1 MTPTLYWSYAI
12 RALAR
17 GGQRT
22 LLAIFCVATGVL
34 AIVALQLV
42 GLTVTEALTGNI
54 RALNGGDI
62 AVHTE
67 NGDLTVAQLA
77 VFARLTHQGAITAY
91 TPLSVVGVSQ
101 GAVRYTLYGVDPAA
115 FPLAGSPHFIAPSDG
130 HLATVLRG
138 RTVVVTSAVL
148 RSLGARVG
156 SQLTVRADDGRSVR
170 VLIGGEIANAGLFA
184 QPIMLMDLRSYAAVP
199 SLSGTPVVF
208 TWVYANVPGHGDA
221 RATAAARAVHAQLP
235 YADATTVQDA
245 LRQHSAA
252 VQNIRLFLQVTG
264 LLALLLGGI
273 GIVNTMRVL
282 LRRRY
287 LDIALLKTMGYRP
300 RDLYALFGLEVG
312 GIGLAGGIVG
322 AAAGVGVS
330 FLVKALVERA
340 FFLTLPAAVD
350 LPTVAAGVAIG
361 VCTSLIFGVLPIVQA
376 SRVRPLAVLRQ
387 VPDPSGARSRLMA
400 ALLVAVVAL
409 LFTLLAASI
418 LHSLG
423 VALAVVGGLG
433 LLLLGLGLVFRGVAW
448 VLGALPVPD
457 RARGWPRLLAGLA
470 TLVAVG
476 LAITTPGVGLLALLA
491 VLLGCGGVLLPRGW
505 RTIARLA
512 VGNIG
517 RQAGQSATTL
527 SALCIGVFAIGLGLA
542 LGQSIQGLIT
552 HALSGKN
559 VYNAVILAP
568 GADKP
573 AIDRQVAHLVGLTR
587 ELVTGAT
594 PAVLLTVNGVP
605 LGRVPPGGQGLSAGL
620 TGVVG
625 YDVAHGQ
632 TPDVTIVRG
641 LQDAHMGRTL
651 GARGADAAAV
661 LLPVSAS
668 QAPLKLKLGDRITLA
683 GPLGLTTLT
692 LRVAGFY
699 TRTGFMQA
707 PLLTDARAVLDLSGG
722 APAYY
727 TYALTIDPARVDDA
741 MRRVRAAVPA
751 AQALSLADLSGAIAA
766 LLDNII
772 VVLEAVAGLVML
784 AGLITI
790 ANAVGLAMLERRR
803 DIGILKAIGYTS
815 RGVFG
820 GVVCEN
826 GVVGLAGALVAMLLV
841 TLVTAVLG
849 KVAFQAAFGIA
860 PPLAAGLVLATA
872 ALCMLVA
879 GGVAWGATR
888 VRPLE
893 VLRYE

>member
-1 MTPTLYWSYAI
+1 MKLTLYWSYAT
-12 RALAR
+12 RALVR

-42 GLTVTEALTGNI
+42 GLTVTGALTGNI
-54 RALNGGDI
+54 RAINGGDV

-77 VFARLTHQGAITAY
+77 VFARLKHQGAIIAY

-115 FPLAGSPHFIAPSDG
+115 FPLAGSPHFIAPVDG
-130 HLATVLRG
+130 RLATLLRG

-156 SQLTVRADDGRSVR
+156 SQITVRADDGRTVR
-170 VLIGGEIANAGLFA
+170 VVIGGEIANAGLFA

-208 TWVYANVPGHGDA
+208 TWVYANIPGHGDA
-221 RATAAARAVHAQLP
+221 RATVVARAIHAQLP

-245 LRQHSAA
+245 LRQNSAA

-330 FLVKALVERA
+330 ILVKALVERA

-387 VPDPSGARSRLMA
+387 LPAPAGARSRLTA

-409 LFTLLAASI
+409 LFALLAAGI

-433 LLLLGLGLVFRGVAW
+433 LLLLALGLVFRGVALL
-448 VLGALPVPD
+448 LGALPVPD
-457 RARGWPRLLAGLA
+457 GSRGWPLLLAGLA
-470 TLVAVG
+470 ALVAVG
-476 LAITTPGVGLLALLA
+476 LTIAAPGIGLLALLA
-491 VLLGCGGVLLPRGW
+491 VLLGCGGLLLPRGW

-512 VGNIG
+512 VRNIG
-517 RQAGQSATTL
+517 RQGGQSATTL

-559 VYNAVILAP
+559 VYNAVILARS
-568 GADKP
+568 ADKP
-573 AIDRQVAHLVGLTR
+573 AVDRQVAHLTGLTR

-594 PAVLLTVNGVP
+594 PAVLLAVNGLP

-632 TPDVTIVRG
+632 APDVTIVRG
-641 LQDAHMGRTL
+641 LQDARTGRTL
-651 GARGADAAAV
+651 GSRGAAV
-661 LLPVSAS
+661 ILPVSAS
-668 QAPLKLKLGDRITLA
+668 QAPLKLKLGDRITL
-683 GPLGLTTLT
+683 GSPLGLTTLT

-707 PLLTDARAVLDLSGG
+707 PLLTDTRAVLDLSGG

-727 TYALTIDPARVDDA
+727 TYALTIDPARVDAA
-741 MRRVRAAVPA
+741 MRRVRAAVPT

-790 ANAVGLAMLERRR
+790 AKRSVWPCWNAAATWASSRPSATPVGVSSAASCARMGSWAWPGRSWPCSWSRSSPLSWAGWPSRRPS
-803 DIGILKAIGYTS
+803 AS
-815 RGVFG
+815 RRPSRP
-820 GVVCEN
+820 
-826 GVVGLAGALVAMLLV
+826 ALSWRPPPSACWSR
-841 TLVTAVLG
+841 
-849 KVAFQAAFGIA
+849 A
-860 PPLAAGLVLATA
+860 P
-872 ALCMLVA
+872 
-879 GGVAWGATR
+879 
-888 VRPLE
+888 
-893 VLRYE
+893 

>member
-1 MTPTLYWSYAI
+1 MKLTLYWSYATH
-12 RALAR
+12 ALVR

-42 GLTVTEALTGNI
+42 GLSVTGALTGNI
-54 RALNGGDI
+54 RAINGGDI

-67 NGDLTVAQLA
+67 NGDLTAAQLA
-77 VFARLTHQGAITAY
+77 VFARLKRQGVITAY
-91 TPLSVVGVSQ
+91 TPMSVVGVNQ
-101 GAVRYTLYGVDPAA
+101 GAVRYTLYGVDPTA
-115 FPLAGSPHFIAPSDG
+115 FPLAGAPHVIAPENG
-130 HLATVLRG
+130 RLATLLRG

-148 RSLGARVG
+148 RSLGTRVG
-156 SQLTVRADDGRSVR
+156 GQVTVRADDGRTVR
-170 VLIGGEIANAGLFA
+170 VLIGGEIRNAGLFA
-184 QPIMLMDLRSYAAVP
+184 QPIMLMDLHSYAGVP

-221 RATAAARAVHAQLP
+221 RARAAARAIHAQLP
-235 YADATTVQDA
+235 YADATTVHDA
-245 LRQHSAA
+245 LRQNSAA
-252 VQNIRLFLQVTG
+252 VQNIRIFLQVTG

-312 GIGLAGGIVG
+312 GIGLAGGLVG

-330 FLVKALVERA
+330 VLLTALVERA

-387 VPDPSGARSRLMA
+387 VPGPAGARSRLTA

-409 LFTLLAASI
+409 LFTVLAAGI
-418 LHSLG
+418 LHSLA
-423 VALAVVGGLG
+423 VAFAVVGGLG
-433 LLLLGLGLVFRGVAW
+433 LLLILLGLVFRGVALL
-448 VLGALPVPD
+448 LGALPVPEG
-457 RARGWPRLLAGLA
+457 ARGWPLLLAGLA
-470 TLVAVG
+470 ALVAVG
-476 LAITTPGVGLLALLA
+476 LTIAAPGIGGLAFLV
-491 VLLGCGGVLLPRGW
+491 VLLGCSGLLLPRGW
-505 RTIARLA
+505 RTMWRLS
-512 VGNIG
+512 VRNIG
-517 RQAGQSATTL
+517 RQGGQSATTL

-559 VYNAVILAP
+559 VYNAVILARS
-568 GADKP
+568 ADKP
-573 AIDRQVAHLVGLTR
+573 AVDRQVAHLAGLTQQV
-587 ELVTGAT
+587 VTGAT
-594 PAVLLTVNGVP
+594 PAVLLQVNGVP
-605 LGRVPPGGQGLSAGL
+605 LGRVSQGGQGLSAGL

-632 TPDVTIVRG
+632 APDVTIVRG
-641 LQDAHMGRTL
+641 LQDARVGHTL
-651 GARGADAAAV
+651 GSRPAAAGAV
-661 LLPVSAS
+661 LLPVSES
-668 QAPLKLKLGDRITLA
+668 QAPLKLKLGDRISL
-683 GPLGLTTLT
+683 GSPLSLTMLT
-692 LRVAGFY
+692 LHVVGFY

-707 PLLTDARAVLDLSGG
+707 PLLTDARTVLDLSGG
-722 APAYY
+722 TPAYY

-741 MRRVRAAVPA
+741 MRRVRAAVPT

-784 AGLITI
+784 VGLITI

-803 DIGILKAIGYTS
+803 ELGILKAIGYTS

-826 GVVGLAGALVAMLLV
+826 GVVGLAGALLAMLLV

-849 KVAFQAAFGIA
+849 TVVFQAAFGIA
-860 PPLAAGLVLATA
+860 PPLAVGLVLATA

-879 GGVAWGATR
+879 GTVAWGATR

>member
-1 MTPTLYWSYAI
+1 MTLTLYWSYAT

-115 FPLAGSPHFIAPSDG
+115 FPLAGSPHFIAPGDG
-130 HLATVLRG
+130 RLATLLRG

-148 RSLGARVG
+148 RSLGARIG
-156 SQLTVRADDGRSVR
+156 SQITVRADDGRTVR

-184 QPIMLMDLRSYAAVP
+184 QPIMLMDLRGYAAVP

-208 TWVYANVPGHGDA
+208 TWVYANVPGHGDV

-235 YADATTVQDA
+235 YADATTTQDA
-245 LRQHSAA
+245 LRQNSAA
-252 VQNIRLFLQVTG
+252 VRNIRLFLQVTG

-322 AAAGVGVS
+322 AAAGVGISV
-330 FLVKALVERA
+330 LVKALVERA

-387 VPDPSGARSRLMA
+387 LPAPAGARSRLTA

-409 LFTLLAASI
+409 LFALLAAGI
-418 LHSLG
+418 LQSLG

-433 LLLLGLGLVFRGVAW
+433 LLLLGLVFRGVVW

-457 RARGWPRLLAGLA
+457 GSRGWPLLPAGLA
-470 TLVAVG
+470 ALVAVG
-476 LAITTPGVGLLALLA
+476 LAIAAPGVGLLALLA

-512 VGNIG
+512 VRNIG
-517 RQAGQSATTL
+517 RQGGQSATTL

-559 VYNAVILAP
+559 VYNAVILARS
-568 GADKP
+568 ADKP
-573 AIDRQVAHLVGLTR
+573 AVDRQVAHLTGLTR

-594 PAVLLTVNGVP
+594 PAVLLAVNGLP

-632 TPDVTIVRG
+632 APDVTIVRG
-641 LQDAHMGRTL
+641 LQDSRVGHTL
-651 GARGADAAAV
+651 GSRGAAV

-668 QAPLKLKLGDRITLA
+668 QAPLKLKLGDRITL
-683 GPLGLTTLT
+683 GSPLGLTTLT

-707 PLLTDARAVLDLSGG
+707 PLLTDTRAVLDLSGG

-727 TYALTIDPARVDDA
+727 TYALTIDPARVDAA
-741 MRRVRAAVPA
+741 MRRVRAAVPT

-803 DIGILKAIGYTS
+803 DMGILKAIGYTS

-826 GVVGLAGALVAMLLV
+826 GVVGLAGALLAMLLV

-849 KVAFQAAFGIA
+849 RVAFQAAFGIA

-879 GGVAWGATR
+879 GAVAWGATR
-888 VRPLE
+888 VHPLE

>member
-1 MTPTLYWSYAI
+1 MTLTLYWSYAT

-42 GLTVTEALTGNI
+42 GLTVTEALIGNI

-115 FPLAGSPHFIAPSDG
+115 FPLAGSPHFIAPGDG
-130 HLATVLRG
+130 RLATLLRG

-148 RSLGARVG
+148 RSLGARIG
-156 SQLTVRADDGRSVR
+156 SQITVRADDGRTVR

-184 QPIMLMDLRSYAAVP
+184 QPIMLMDLRGYAAVP

-208 TWVYANVPGHGDA
+208 TWVYANVPGHGDV

-235 YADATTVQDA
+235 YADATTTQDA
-245 LRQHSAA
+245 LRQNSAA
-252 VQNIRLFLQVTG
+252 VRNIRLFLQVTG

-322 AAAGVGVS
+322 AAAGVGISV
-330 FLVKALVERA
+330 LVKALVERA

-387 VPDPSGARSRLMA
+387 LPAPAGARSRLTA

-409 LFTLLAASI
+409 LFALLAAGI
-418 LHSLG
+418 LQSLG

-433 LLLLGLGLVFRGVAW
+433 LLLLGLLGLVFRGVVW

-457 RARGWPRLLAGLA
+457 GSRGWPLLLAGLA
-470 TLVAVG
+470 ALVAVG
-476 LAITTPGVGLLALLA
+476 LAIAAPGVGLLALLA

-512 VGNIG
+512 VRNIG
-517 RQAGQSATTL
+517 RQGGQSATTL

-559 VYNAVILAP
+559 VYNAVILARS
-568 GADKP
+568 ADKP
-573 AIDRQVAHLVGLTR
+573 AVDRQVAHLTGLTR

-594 PAVLLTVNGVP
+594 PAVLLAVNGLP

-632 TPDVTIVRG
+632 APDVTIVRG
-641 LQDAHMGRTL
+641 LQDSRVGHTL
-651 GARGADAAAV
+651 GSRGAAV

-668 QAPLKLKLGDRITLA
+668 QAPLKLKLGDRITL
-683 GPLGLTTLT
+683 GSPLGLTTLT

-707 PLLTDARAVLDLSGG
+707 PLLTDTRAVLDLSGG

-727 TYALTIDPARVDDA
+727 TYALTIDPARVDAA
-741 MRRVRAAVPA
+741 MRRVRAAVPT

-803 DIGILKAIGYTS
+803 DMGILKAIGYTS

-826 GVVGLAGALVAMLLV
+826 GVVGLAGALLAMLLV

-849 KVAFQAAFGIA
+849 RVAFQAAFGIA

-879 GGVAWGATR
+879 GAVAWGATR
-888 VRPLE
+888 VHPLE

>member
-1 MTPTLYWSYAI
+1 MTLTLYWSYAT

-115 FPLAGSPHFIAPSDG
+115 FPLAGSPHFIAPGDG
-130 HLATVLRG
+130 RLATLLRG

-148 RSLGARVG
+148 RSLGARIG
-156 SQLTVRADDGRSVR
+156 SQITVRADDGRTVR

-184 QPIMLMDLRSYAAVP
+184 QPIMLMDLRGYAAVP

-208 TWVYANVPGHGDA
+208 TWVYANVPGHGDV

-235 YADATTVQDA
+235 YADATTTQDA
-245 LRQHSAA
+245 LRQNSAA
-252 VQNIRLFLQVTG
+252 VRNIRLFLQVTG

-322 AAAGVGVS
+322 AAAGVGISV
-330 FLVKALVERA
+330 LVKALVERA

-387 VPDPSGARSRLMA
+387 LPAPAGARSRLTA

-409 LFTLLAASI
+409 LFALLAAGI
-418 LHSLG
+418 LQSLG

-433 LLLLGLGLVFRGVAW
+433 LLLLGLLGLVFRGVVW

-457 RARGWPRLLAGLA
+457 GSRGWPLLLAGLA
-470 TLVAVG
+470 ALVAVG
-476 LAITTPGVGLLALLA
+476 LAIAAPGVGLLALLA

-512 VGNIG
+512 VRNIG
-517 RQAGQSATTL
+517 RQGGQSATTL

-559 VYNAVILAP
+559 VYNAVILARS
-568 GADKP
+568 ADKP
-573 AIDRQVAHLVGLTR
+573 AVDRQVAHLTGLTR

-594 PAVLLTVNGVP
+594 PAVLLAVNGLP

-632 TPDVTIVRG
+632 APDVTIVRG
-641 LQDAHMGRTL
+641 LQDSRVGHTL
-651 GARGADAAAV
+651 GSRGAAV

-668 QAPLKLKLGDRITLA
+668 QAPLKLKLGDRITL
-683 GPLGLTTLT
+683 GSPLGLTTLT

-707 PLLTDARAVLDLSGG
+707 PLLTDTRAVLDLSGG

-727 TYALTIDPARVDDA
+727 TYALTIDPARVDAA
-741 MRRVRAAVPA
+741 MRRVRAAVPT

-803 DIGILKAIGYTS
+803 DMGILKAIGYTS

-826 GVVGLAGALVAMLLV
+826 GVVGLAGALLAMLLV

-849 KVAFQAAFGIA
+849 RVAFQAAFGIA

-879 GGVAWGATR
+879 GAVAWGATR
-888 VRPLE
+888 VHPLE

>member
-1 MTPTLYWSYAI
+1 MKLTLYWSYAT
-12 RALAR
+12 RALVR

-42 GLTVTEALTGNI
+42 GLTVTGALTGNI
-54 RALNGGDI
+54 RAINGGDV

-77 VFARLTHQGAITAY
+77 VFARLKHQGAITAY

-115 FPLAGSPHFIAPSDG
+115 FPLAGSPHFIAPVDG
-130 HLATVLRG
+130 RLATLLRG

-156 SQLTVRADDGRSVR
+156 SQITVRADDGRTVR
-170 VLIGGEIANAGLFA
+170 VVIGGEIANAGLFA

-208 TWVYANVPGHGDA
+208 TWVYANIPGHGDVRATVVA
-221 RATAAARAVHAQLP
+221 RAIHAQLP

-245 LRQHSAA
+245 LRQNSAA

-312 GIGLAGGIVG
+312 GVGLAGGIVG

-330 FLVKALVERA
+330 ILVKALVERA

-387 VPDPSGARSRLMA
+387 LPAPAGARSRLTA

-409 LFTLLAASI
+409 LAAGI

-433 LLLLGLGLVFRGVAW
+433 LLLLALGLVFRGVALL
-448 VLGALPVPD
+448 LGALPVPD
-457 RARGWPRLLAGLA
+457 GSRGWPLLLAGLA
-470 TLVAVG
+470 ALVAVG
-476 LAITTPGVGLLALLA
+476 LTIAAPGIGLLALLA
-491 VLLGCGGVLLPRGW
+491 VLLGCGGLLLPRGW

-512 VGNIG
+512 VRNIG
-517 RQAGQSATTL
+517 RQGGQSATTL

-559 VYNAVILAP
+559 VYNAVILARS
-568 GADKP
+568 ADKP
-573 AIDRQVAHLVGLTR
+573 AVDRQVAHLTGLTR

-594 PAVLLTVNGVP
+594 PAVLLAVNGLP

-632 TPDVTIVRG
+632 APDVTIVRG
-641 LQDAHMGRTL
+641 LQDARTGRTL
-651 GARGADAAAV
+651 GSRGAAV

-668 QAPLKLKLGDRITLA
+668 QAPLKLKLGDRITL
-683 GPLGLTTLT
+683 GSPLGLTTLT

-707 PLLTDARAVLDLSGG
+707 PLLTDTRAVLDLSGG

-727 TYALTIDPARVDDA
+727 TYALTIDPARVDAA
-741 MRRVRAAVPA
+741 MRRVRAAVPT

-803 DIGILKAIGYTS
+803 DMGILKAIGYTS

-826 GVVGLAGALVAMLLV
+826 GVVGLAGALLAMLLV

-849 KVAFQAAFGIA
+849 RVAFQAAFGIA

-879 GGVAWGATR
+879 GAVAWGATR